1 MKTNRTYT
9 ILVPILSIVLGFI
22 VGAVIMLMFG
32 YNPITAYS
40 AMLINVFKSPY
51 FIGEVLNSTAILTL
65 TGLAFSLAYK
75 TGMFN
80 IGLSG
85 QFLMG
90 WISSVWFALTFPDM
104 PKIIMLPLAIILGT
118 VVGAI
123 WAGIAGG
130 LRAQFGTSEVVVTI
144 MLNYIAYHINN
155 AIIHGPLA
163 SPLET
168 PIVGDNARLSL
179 NALTTITKGSRLN
192 LGFFLVVLVVIGY
205 YWFMK
210 RSTLG
215 FEMKVVGLN
224 SDSAHYAGINAK
236 KNILYSMMASGAL
249 AGLAG
254 VLQGLGTF
262 GDGFIQTSMPQE
274 GFNGIAVGLLGL
286 GQSFGIFLSSL
297 LFGILNVGSRF
308 MPNGAGVPDEMAQV
322 VIAAIIFF
330 VGANYIIR
338 YFLDKRQSKP
348 ATAQEAKN

>member
-1 MKTNRTYT
+1 MTKTARSYRV
-9 ILVPILSIVLGFI
+9 LVPILSIVLGFI
-22 VGAVIMLMFG
+22 VGAVIMLLFG
-32 YNPITAYS
+32 YNPIAAYA

-51 FIGEVLNSTAILTL
+51 FMGEVLNSTAILTL

-90 WISSVWFALTFPDM
+90 WISSVWFALSFPD
-104 PKIIMLPLAIILGT
+104 LPRVVMIVLAVALGT
-118 VVGAI
+118 AVGAI
-123 WAGIAGG
+123 WGGIAGG
-130 LRAQFGTSEVVVTI
+130 LRARFGTSEVVVTI

-168 PIVGDNARLSL
+168 PLVGENARLSL
-179 NALTTITKGSRLN
+179 SALTTLTKGSRLN
-192 LGFFLVVLVVIGY
+192 LGFILVILVVIGY

-224 SDSAHYAGINAK
+224 KDSAHYAGIDAK
-236 KNILYSMMASGAL
+236 KDILLAMMASGGL

-262 GDGFIQTSMPQE
+262 GNAFIQTSMPQE

-286 GQSFGIFLSSL
+286 GQSVGIFLSSL
-297 LFGILNVGSRF
+297 LFGILNVGARF

-338 YFLDKRQSKP
+338 YLLDKRQTK
-348 ATAQEAKN
+348 ATQEAKD